1 MIPAPALSL
10 VFIAAGK
17 AMGLESPP
25 LPALKEIG
33 QLQGGFK
40 SLKIVTYLGLP

>member
-25 LPALKEIG
+25 LPALEEID
-33 QLQGGFK
+33 QLQGTVK
-40 SLKIVTYLGLP
+40 